1 MFRPVRQ
8 SLVRTH
14 PVTGRKSLFLS
25 AHAGGIVGWPVPEA
39 RAFLRDLV
47 EHMILSHHGTLEFG
61 SPKVPM
67 FLEAMLLHQIDNLD
81 SKMEA
86 MRAHIA
92 KDRQATGVWTGYNP
106 ALERIVL
113 KKQQYL
119 AEPQEPAVA
128 EPAPHLPTAP
138 QLPAKAP
145 PSSAFAAK
153 LQGALKS
160 ES

>member
-1 MFRPVRQ
+1 MVEDA
-8 SLVRTH
+8 L
-14 PVTGRKSLFLS
+14 RKLPQFPPL
-25 AHAGGIVGWPVPEA
+25 
-39 RAFLRDLV
+39 LRDLV
-47 EHMILSHHGTLEFG
+47 EHMILSHHGSLEFG

-86 MRAHIA
+86 MRAHVA
-92 KDRQATGVWTGYNP
+92 KDRQATGVWTGYHP

-113 KKQQYL
+113 KKERYLMAPDQQ
-119 AEPQEPAVA
+119 AAAAVA
-128 EPAPHLPTAP
+128 APLPTAAA
-138 QLPAKAP
+138 LIAKAQP
-145 PSSAFAAK
+145 ASAFAAK